1 MDIDLHW
8 ARSSVCQDSRRLSHP
23 PAEMLR
29 FRKLCSQRH
38 NNERGSTP
46 SPKGLAYL
54 AHADFR
60 SSNSFMK
67 EQGAGLVGGVDHP
80 HYMPAP
86 PYITPDR
93 HSAAS
98 NPPVSIIARTFLQG
112 FNLSRGTLS
121 QRASDV
127 FYAYPLTTLHA
138 ACGASLHICQL
149 VGLIS
154 YRAILFHPRL
164 VTGSQWQLHRVVTS
178 FMVLG
183 GSVVDVVQRAVS
195 MFFWQAPLE
204 KWFDGDGDLIRN
216 GAIVRAGTNRRKPSG
231 ARKSIVEWL
240 VTDNQFLR
248 AQVLACAV
256 LVGLELAL
264 FRRDSHMLK
273 NTAPGFASLA
283 AITGTEVPLALGEI
297 LLFPYSMFPNLEYAF
312 RWLWAITDN
321 EEEHRLFGIIAIRPV
336 YLPIALCAL
345 GGLSAWKPMM
355 KGLVA
360 ALIVSKVMDLRRA
373 DQQKAVDWAFKVI
386 ADWFHWGTRLTSSQP
401 RPSPPDTASPWR
413 QTQL

>member
-1 MDIDLHW
+1 
-8 ARSSVCQDSRRLSHP
+8 
-23 PAEMLR
+23 
-29 FRKLCSQRH
+29 
-38 NNERGSTP
+38 
-46 SPKGLAYL
+46 
-54 AHADFR
+54 
-60 SSNSFMK
+60 
-67 EQGAGLVGGVDHP
+67 
-80 HYMPAP
+80 
-86 PYITPDR
+86 
-93 HSAAS
+93 
-98 NPPVSIIARTFLQG
+98 
-112 FNLSRGTLS
+112 
-121 QRASDV
+121 
-127 FYAYPLTTLHA
+127 PLTTLHA
-138 ACGASLHICQL
+138 ACGASLHICQM

-216 GAIVRAGTNRRKPSG
+216 GVIVRAGTNRRKPSG

-240 VTDNQFLR
+240 VTDNRFLR

-273 NTAPGFASLA
+273 NTAP
-283 AITGTEVPLALGEI
+283 EI

-345 GGLSAWKPMM
+345 GGFSAWKPMI

-386 ADWFHWGTRLTSSQP
+386 ADWFHW
-401 RPSPPDTASPWR
+401 
-413 QTQL
+413 